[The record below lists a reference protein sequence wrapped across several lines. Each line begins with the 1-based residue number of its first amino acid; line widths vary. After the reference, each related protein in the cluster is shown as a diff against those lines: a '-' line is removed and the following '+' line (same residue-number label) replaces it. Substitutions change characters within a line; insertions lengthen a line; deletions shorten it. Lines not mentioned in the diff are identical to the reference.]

1 MQWRFWFDFL
11 SIIPF
16 ELLYNWFSPEATEG
30 AQANTTTFKIL
41 NLLKL
46 IRLLRLGRIIT
57 YLKFKQNVKI
67 GFRMVY
73 LLFFL
78 LLLVHWI
85 ACVWYIL
92 IEDST
97 WMPPMDANYGETLFY
112 ESSMGEQYPVVFYYA
127 ILLLV
132 GSEILPMNT
141 NQTIVAS
148 LVVIMGQIT
157 TAFIFGNMAALMAAM
172 NQKDSQ
178 F

>member
-1 MQWRFWFDFL
+1 M
-11 SIIPF
+11 I
-16 ELLYNWFSPEATEG
+16 YNGIVIDESGGT
-30 AQANTTTFKIL
+30 NTTTFKIL

-57 YLKFKQNVKI
+57 YLKFKQNIKI

-92 IEDST
+92 VDGST
-97 WMPPMDANYGETLFY
+97 WMPPMDANYGETDFY
-112 ESSMGEQYPVVFYYA
+112 DSSMSEQYSIVFYYA

-141 NQTIVAS
+141 N
-148 LVVIMGQIT
+148 
-157 TAFIFGNMAALMAAM
+157 
-172 NQKDSQ
+172 
-178 F
+178 